1 MKIQMKIG
9 EESTLLKISPPVL
22 AERSSA
28 HSLAPPIMAKK
39 PRGKEVIMSD
49 GTRVIMFNGNPVTEA
64 IYASRVTAGV
74 ADPYQTAAEVAAAS
88 AAGRA
93 LARNRIVA
101 TMGGKGKKRLRVNKR
116 RALTSSDSE
125 TSSEG
130 GGAAYQRQ
138 PRAAAAV
145 ARAAISAEAEEEDD
159 DEEVCQ

>member
-1 MKIQMKIG
+1 MKIG

-64 IYASRVTAGV
+64 IYASLVMAGV

-93 LARNRIVA
+93 LARNRSVA
-101 TMGGKGKKRLRVNKR
+101 TIGGRGKKRLRVGR
-116 RALTSSDSE
+116 RALTSSDSD

-145 ARAAISAEAEEEDD
+145 ARAAISAEAEEEE
-159 DEEVCQ
+159 DEEVRQ

>member
-1 MKIQMKIG
+1 MKIG
-9 EESTLLKISPPVL
+9 QESTLLKISPPVL

-64 IYASRVTAGV
+64 IYASLVTAGV

-93 LARNRIVA
+93 LARNRSVA
-101 TMGGKGKKRLRVNKR
+101 TIGGRGKKRLRLAR
-116 RALTSSDSE
+116 RRSTSSSDSE

-138 PRAAAAV
+138 PRTAATV

-159 DEEVCQ
+159 EEVRQ